1 MKDIIPTTFNFNDK
15 IRNIEIIV
23 KNLLNKTNSMFEYNN
38 LPNTIPKYILELFL
52 QTNGHCIFYKHNDIP
67 YIFIGSLGG
76 EPDQYYR
83 PTIYTISNPYLN
95 ITENL
100 KINEDCV
107 IIKNDT
113 MIQGLKPILYKYAT
127 LIVENEISL
136 NIATINSRITSL
148 ISSDDTRTTESA
160 KLYLK
165 NIADGK
171 LGIIGETPLLNGIK
185 TQPYA
190 TNGNSNILIN
200 LIEYE
205 QYLKGSLYNELGL
218 KAAFNM
224 KRESLNTDETNIN
237 NSILLP
243 LIDDMYN
250 CRKEAVNLINTKY
263 GYNIEV
269 YKNSSWGEI
278 ENADTYI

>member
-15 IRNIEIIV
+15 SRNIDIIV
-23 KNLLNKTNSMFEYNN
+23 RNMLNKTNSMFEYKN
-38 LPNTIPKYILELFL
+38 LPKTIPKYILELYL
-52 QTNGHCIFYKHNDIP
+52 QTNGHCIFYIHDNTP

-76 EPDQYYR
+76 EPDEYYR
-83 PTIYTISNPYLN
+83 PTIYTISNTYLN
-95 ITENL
+95 IAKNL
-100 KINEDCV
+100 KINKDCV

-113 MIQGLKPILYKYAT
+113 MIQGIKPILYKYAT

-148 ISSDDTRTTESA
+148 ISSDDARTTESA

-165 NIADGK
+165 NISDGK
-171 LGIIGETPLLNGIK
+171 LGIIGESPLLNGIK

-190 TNGNSNILIN
+190 TNGNSNIMIN

-224 KRESLNTDETNIN
+224 KRESLNTSETDIN

-243 LIDDMYN
+243 LIDDMYD
-250 CRKEAVNLINTKY
+250 CRIEAIEQINKKY
-263 GYNIEV
+263 NYNIEV
-269 YKNSSWGEI
+269 HKNSSWEAL
-278 ENADTYI
+278 ENVNSNI